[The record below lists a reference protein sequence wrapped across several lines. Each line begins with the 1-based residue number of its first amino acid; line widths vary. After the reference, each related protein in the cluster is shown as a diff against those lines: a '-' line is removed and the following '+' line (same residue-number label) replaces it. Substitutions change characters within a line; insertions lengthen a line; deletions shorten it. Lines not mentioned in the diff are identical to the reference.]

1 MFGIKFG
8 NESDSSFIDI
18 GYLNWDAMMDV
29 SQLVWFPVM
38 NDSYFWQNQITGILF
53 QTSPNTN
60 SSFALQALPAKT
72 DSGTSCVYVPKKY
85 FTSILE
91 NIFSNTKYWWN
102 QTDQSYRIDC
112 KDTRKVLPIKLL
124 FGGYWVEMEV
134 KDFIIE
140 YKG

>member
-60 SSFALQALPAKT
+60 SSFAVRALPAKT
-72 DSGTSCVYVPKKY
+72 DSGTSCVYVPK
-85 FTSILE
+85 
-91 NIFSNTKYWWN
+91 
-102 QTDQSYRIDC
+102 
-112 KDTRKVLPIKLL
+112 
-124 FGGYWVEMEV
+124 
-134 KDFIIE
+134 
-140 YKG
+140 